1 MKSVA
6 LLSVFVVLSSVAAFG
21 AVVVTPEQSECL
33 PGPVPADGTMTVVV
47 EGCALHFLHTSVAIN
62 CCLLYEPRVTIDGF
76 QIVIEE
82 VDNGPPCDCFCWHDL
97 GVLITGLA
105 EGLYTIA
112 VAPFPGD
119 DKMTFTMELPPCED
133 FVLMAPEV
141 WAVVGT
147 SGVEVPVYATNAKP
161 LEGFS
166 FGVTY
171 PLRHARMADI
181 SLVGTVTEKVGAEF
195 TALTIYN
202 GEDILPP
209 ADDQGWATFA
219 VILDAREPFDRQTI
233 PAGKEQH
240 IATLVYDLPIPTGG
254 AMRSISVPFVD
265 GLGKPPVPVLFV
277 VGGQDVAPVTR
288 HGIIQL
294 TWPPAFIRGDAN
306 DNGSM
311 TIADPIY
318 LLNFLF
324 AHGPVPPCE
333 DAADANDDGTLNLA
347 DAIKILGYLF
357 MQGTIPPPSP
367 PGPAGI
373 DPTLDTLDCAR
384 T

>member
-6 LLSVFVVLSSVAAFG
+6 LLSVVVFLSSAAAFG

-33 PGPVPADGTMTVVV
+33 TGPVLVDGTMTVTV
-47 EGCALHFLHTSVAIN
+47 EGCALHFVHASVVTN
-62 CCLLYEPRVTIDGF
+62 CCLAYEPRVTIEGF

-82 VDNGPPCDCFCWHDL
+82 IDNGPPCDCICRFDL
-97 GVLITGLA
+97 GLLITGLP

-119 DKMTFTMELPPCED
+119 DKMTFTVELPPCED

-141 WAVVGT
+141 WAEMGT
-147 SGVEVPVYATNAKP
+147 NGVEVPVYATNAKP

-166 FGVTY
+166 FGVTFV
-171 PLRHARMADI
+171 LRVGRMHDI
-181 SLVGTVTEKVGAEF
+181 TLAGTVTEQVGAEF
-195 TALTIYN
+195 TALTIFN
-202 GEDILPP
+202 GDEIAP

-219 VILDAREPFDRQTI
+219 VILDAREPFQRQTI
-233 PAGKEQH
+233 PVGKEQH
-240 IATLVYDLPIPTGG
+240 IATLVYDLLLPTDG
-254 AMRSISVPFVD
+254 AMRSMAVPFVGD
-265 GLGKPPVPVLFV
+265 LGKPPVPIVFA
-277 VGGQDVAPVTR
+277 VGGQDVAPVT
-288 HGIIQL
+288 HNGIIQL
-294 TWPPAFIRGDAN
+294 NWPPLFIRGDAN
-306 DNGSM
+306 DNGGM

-324 AHGPVPPCE
+324 AHGPVPPCK

-384 T
+384 A